1 MSGSVPPG
9 GAGADVPRDSL
20 REAPGEAQSSA
31 ARLTNVSRRLQL
43 LRSTLEDSRAQAEGR
58 LAENK
63 SRHRLYRPPHSKK
76 VPEPE
81 PGAGEVT
88 VSQDTAAT
96 GTGNADVPRA
106 ARSSV
111 EASQPLE
118 LAASGQMAR
127 MALWLQLV

>member
-31 ARLTNVSRRLQL
+31 ARLANVSRRLQL

-63 SRHRLYRPPHSKK
+63 SRHRLYRPPYSKK

-81 PGAGEVT
+81 PGGGEV
-88 VSQDTAAT
+88 SRDTAAT